1 MISDKQQ
8 RKRAAEVRRLA
19 EEAVRNEQARLPT
32 SFPELTEQDTEQ
44 ILHELRV
51 HQVQL
56 EMQNEDL
63 RQAQEK
69 LDASRARYFDL
80 YDLAPVGY
88 CTLSGNG
95 RILEANLTA
104 ATLLGVDRA
113 TLVQQPFARFILEE
127 DQHLYT
133 LRQLQGPDIP
143 SPQEC
148 ELRLKKDDVSSFWVH
163 LTITAVQ
170 LAGGQS
176 EYRIVLNDISDR
188 KHAEIRASEQA
199 VFTRRILDSTSAHIA
214 LLDPEGMIVDVNTA
228 WTRFAQ
234 ENNGTKMNKLGPGT
248 SYFCSWST
256 EYGDTT
262 NAAEAFDGV
271 RQVQWGEQPFFTIEY
286 PCHAPSGKS
295 RWFSLQVLPLVGDT
309 GHVLVSH
316 TDISALKQSEHSL
329 AAALAEKDVLLRE
342 VHHRV
347 KNNLAA
353 IIGLLDMQRRML
365 NDQQGRDLLKEM
377 SRRIYSMSLI
387 HEKLYRSDNLARINF
402 RGYAQD
408 LISHLHTAYGIPR
421 ITCQVEAQGV
431 EMPLDIAVPCGMII
445 NELVTNA
452 LKYAFPERTPCSEKN
467 GCRIQVSIR
476 QDNNTYTLAVAD
488 NGIGLP
494 PEYDWK
500 AASTLGMILV
510 RMLGCHQLGGEYTL
524 DRLGGTR
531 FTLTFTSTK
540 DSKP

>member
-1 MISDKQQ
+1 MTSDKHH
-8 RKRAAEVRRLA
+8 RKRAAELRRLA
-19 EEAVRNEQARLPT
+19 EEAVRNEQAPLPT
-32 SFPELTEQDTEQ
+32 SSSDLAEQDTEQ

-88 CTLSGNG
+88 CTLSANG
-95 RILEANLTA
+95 RILKANLTA

-113 TLVQQPFARFILEE
+113 TLVQQPFTRFILEE

-143 SPQEC
+143 DPQEC
-148 ELRLKKDDVSSFWVH
+148 ELRLKKDDVGSFWAH

-170 LAGGQS
+170 PAAGQS
-176 EYRIVLNDISDR
+176 EYRIVLSDISDR

-199 VFTRRILDSTSAHIA
+199 VFTRRILDSTPAHIA

-234 ENNGTKMNKLGPGT
+234 ENNGTEMNKLGPGT
-248 SYFCSWST
+248 SYFCSWSSQ
-256 EYGDTT
+256 YGDIT
-262 NAAEAFDGV
+262 NATEAFAGI
-271 RQVQWGEQPFFTIEY
+271 RQVQRGERPSFTIEY
-286 PCHAPSGKS
+286 PCHAPNEQN
-295 RWFSLQVLPLVGDT
+295 RWFSLQALPLVGDT
-309 GHVLVSH
+309 GHVLVAH
-316 TDISALKQSEHSL
+316 TDISALKQSEQSL

-365 NDQQGRDLLKEM
+365 NDQQGRDLLNEL
-377 SRRIYSMSLI
+377 SRRIYSMNLI
-387 HEKLYRSDNLARINF
+387 HEKLYRSDNLARIDF
-402 RGYAQD
+402 HGYTQD
-408 LISHLHTAYGIPR
+408 LIFHLHTAYGTPR
-421 ITCQVEAQGV
+421 ITCQVEAQDV
-431 EMPLDIAVPCGMII
+431 DIPLDIAVPCGMII
-445 NELVTNA
+445 NELVSNA
-452 LKYAFPERTPCSEKN
+452 LKYAFPEGTPCSEKN

-510 RMLGCHQLGGEYTL
+510 RMLGCHQLGGEYEL
-524 DRLGGTR
+524 DRLNGTR
-531 FTLTFTSTK
+531 FTLTFTS
-540 DSKP
+540 S